1 MPAADAAA
9 LGPALHQRALD
20 SGFSGVI
27 QVDRGGE
34 TLFAQA
40 YGLADRAHGL
50 PNTVEHRFGTASLA
64 KGFTALTI
72 GSLIDEGRLAP
83 ADPVRAVLGDDLP
96 LVDDAVTVD
105 HLLSHTSGIGDYLDE
120 SAGGAITDYVLSL
133 PTHLL
138 DDTEAFLPMLDGHPQ
153 VSAPGAVFAYNNQ
166 GYVVLALIAQRVAGK
181 PFADLV
187 AERVFA
193 PAGMS
198 RSAFLRMDELP
209 GDTARGYLAATG
221 LRTNALHLPVVAT
234 GDGGAFTTAA
244 DLAAFW
250 PALLG
255 HRIVRAET
263 LAALI
268 TPRNVD
274 EGEGMRYGAGFWLGL
289 DSPDLLLEGYD
300 AGVSARTRHDP
311 TTGVTV
317 SVLSNW
323 SDGAWPVLREPTV
336 PEPTAPEPTAPE
348 PDGPEPTTSDPDAP
362 AG

>member
-1 MPAADAAA
+1 MDIDLDALDAAVA
-9 LGPALHQRALD
+9 KN
-20 SGFSGVI
+20 GFSGVVT
-27 QVDRGGE
+27 VDVGDERVLARAEG
-34 TLFAQA
+34 FAH
-40 YGLADRAHGL
+40 RAHGV
-50 PNTVEHRFGTASLA
+50 PNTVDTRFALASGA
-64 KGFTALTI
+64 KGFTALAV
-72 GSLIDEGRLAP
+72 LRLVEDGRLAL
-83 ADPVRAVLGDDLP
+83 DTRVRGILGDDLP
-96 LVDDAVTVD
+96 LVDDAVTIEQ
-105 HLLSHTSGIGDYLDE
+105 LLSHSSGIGDYLDE
-120 SAGGAITDYVLSL
+120 SAGGAITDYVLAL

-323 SDGAWPVLREPTV
+323 SDGAWPVLREPT
-336 PEPTAPEPTAPE
+336 APE